1 MRIANPIYDVV
12 FKYLMDD
19 NRVAK
24 LMISKIIGEEIESL
38 EFQPQE
44 QSVKV
49 DRPTKKP
56 DKAKASFTVY
66 RLDFAAK
73 IKTPDGH
80 YRQVLIEIQ
89 KAKFPTDIM
98 RFRRYLGQQ
107 YQSAK
112 NIVDVETKK
121 RKSAIPIVTIYFL
134 GHKLDFINAPVIKV
148 NRTYIDLATGEN
160 LVTKEEFIESL
171 THNSFVIQIP
181 YLKDNRR
188 NELEKL
194 LSVFDQ
200 SLKESDHI
208 LNINEKDYPDKFSD
222 IIRKLQKAMVDEEV
236 QMTMEIEDEI
246 LAELEEK
253 EREIESLAES
263 LAKNKA
269 LLSEKDSKLFE
280 KDSMLSEKD
289 SMLLEKDS
297 MLSQKDSMLSEKD
310 NMLSEKDKEIAELK
324 RLLGR
329 K

>member
-19 NRVAK
+19 NKIAK
-24 LMISKIIGEEIESL
+24 LMISKIIGEEVESL

-44 QSVKV
+44 QTVKV
-49 DRPTKKP
+49 GRPKK
-56 DKAKASFTVY
+56 DKEKSKASFTVY

-73 IKTPDGH
+73 IKTPKGQF
-80 YRQVLIEIQ
+80 RQVLIEIQ

-107 YQSAK
+107 YQSPK
-112 NIVDVETKK
+112 NITENDTNR

-134 GHKLDFINAPVIKV
+134 GHKLDFVSAPVIKV
-148 NRTYIDLATGEN
+148 NRTYIDVATGDSLHE
-160 LVTKEEFIESL
+160 KEEFIESL

-208 LNINEKDYPDKFSD
+208 LNINEEDYPDEFRD
-222 IIRKLQKAMVDEEV
+222 IVRKLQIAMADEEV
-236 QMTMEIEDEI
+236 QLIMDIEDEI

-253 EREIESLAES
+253 EREIENLAES
-263 LAKNKA
+263 LAKKDI
-269 LLSEKDSKLFE
+269 LLSEKDR
-280 KDSMLSEKD
+280 
-289 SMLLEKDS
+289 
-297 MLSQKDSMLSEKD
+297 
-310 NMLSEKDKEIAELK
+310 EIEELK
-324 RLLGR
+324 KLLN
-329 K
+329 KK

>member
-19 NRVAK
+19 NRIAK
-24 LMISKIIGEEIESL
+24 LMISKIIGEEVESL

-44 QSVKV
+44 HTVKV
-49 DRPTKKP
+49 KRPTKRKTKP
-56 DKAKASFTVY
+56 NVSWTVY

-73 IKTPDGH
+73 IKTPDGQ

-112 NIVDVETKK
+112 NVVVHETKK
-121 RKSAIPIVTIYFL
+121 RKLAIPILSIYFL
-134 GHKLDFINAPVIKV
+134 GHKLEFINAPVIKV
-148 NRTYIDLATGEN
+148 NRTYIDLATGES
-160 LVTKEEFIESL
+160 LPEKEEFIESL

-200 SLKESDHI
+200 SLKVDNHI
-208 LNINEKDYPDKFSD
+208 LNINENDYPDEYRD

-236 QMTMEIEDEI
+236 QLTMDIEDEI

-253 EREIESLAES
+253 EREIENMAES
-263 LAKNKA
+263 LEVKNL
-269 LLSEKDSKLFE
+269 LLSEKDTII
-280 KDSMLSEKD
+280 SEKD
-289 SMLLEKDS
+289 MILSDNINLLSAKDD
-297 MLSQKDSMLSEKD
+297 LLSEKD
-310 NMLSEKDKEIAELK
+310 NMLSAKDNLLSAKDKEIEELK
-324 RLLGR
+324 KLLG